1 MRRFYLK
8 SQGLEN
14 KGATI
19 VSDEKHNSKYLL
31 VGKWG
36 IKNDALSVYDLNG
49 KLVSE
54 LKQVLVGKLPKFEL
68 FLQGTKVGTVTTPIG
83 FIRGFLLVHNLH
95 WWIAGDTVTCH
106 FKVFHGISTILE
118 INRVQINGSAYIELN
133 VFDQEHLPLFI
144 CLAAILDRWIQKR
157 PPLREPKLVRT
168 WKINS
173 DATSYNNFLKE
184 NLHENNQ
191 SFHCRHSSG
200 D

>member
-19 VSDEKHNSKYLL
+19 VSDEKHN
-31 VGKWG
+31 
-36 IKNDALSVYDLNG
+36 
-49 KLVSE
+49 
-54 LKQVLVGKLPKFEL
+54 
-68 FLQGTKVGTVTTPIG
+68 
-83 FIRGFLLVHNLH
+83 
-95 WWIAGDTVTCH
+95 
-106 FKVFHGISTILE
+106 
-118 INRVQINGSAYIELN
+118 
-133 VFDQEHLPLFI
+133 FI

-157 PPLREPKLVRT
+157 PPLHEPKLVRT

-191 SFHCRHSSG
+191 SFHCRHSSS